1 LSKYCQ
7 QFTRQGLIFA
17 FLLLSMIKI
26 IFFATAVSFFSCTGN
41 NSSNTKPEA
50 AAMPE
55 EEKKL
60 REAITAHPDSLMLVE
75 NLVQYFRDNDNYSEA
90 IAETEKALQKDS
102 LNEKLWY
109 MKALMLF
116 ENEDTTRAITAW
128 ERIIRINPR
137 PEYIKTLGFLY
148 AITRDNM
155 AIAMSDLMMKVSPPE
170 ALFIKGIYYGKIG
183 EKENAIAFFNE
194 CLKINYKDLM
204 AYREKAIAEY
214 EMGRYVDALK
224 TLELSLA
231 VKQTYDEA
239 YYWAGR
245 CYEKL
250 GKNKEAAENYQMALQ
265 FAEGNDYPEAKDALG
280 RLGIVQ

>member
-1 LSKYCQ
+1 MS
-7 QFTRQGLIFA
+7 
-17 FLLLSMIKI
+17 KI
-26 IFFATAVSFFSCTGN
+26 ILFVFAIVFFSCSN
-41 NSSNTKPEA
+41 NSSSPVSSA
-50 AAMPE
+50 HVDMPE
-55 EEKKL
+55 KEKKL
-60 REAITAHPDSLMLVE
+60 REAISAHPDSLLLTE
-75 NLVQYFRDNDNYSEA
+75 NLVQYFRENDNYSQA
-90 IAETEKALQKDS
+90 LAETEKALQKDS

-128 ERIIRINPR
+128 ERIIKINPR

-148 AITRDNM
+148 AITKDNM
-155 AIAMSDLMMKVSPPE
+155 AIAMSDLMMNMSPPE
-170 ALFIKGIYYGKIG
+170 ALFIKGIYFAKTG

-194 CLKINYKDLM
+194 CLKLNYKDLM
-204 AYREKAIAEY
+204 SYREKAIAEY
-214 EMGRYVDALK
+214 ELGKYVEALK
-224 TLELSLA
+224 TLELALA

-250 GKNKEAAENYQMALQ
+250 GKNKEAAENYQMAIQ

-280 RLGIVQ
+280 RMGIVQ